1 MSPLV
6 IFFVVLVVVLVAI
19 GVYFIF
25 NGGEE
30 PSLGPTPGP
39 TPGPQEEVDV
49 GVYGRYV
56 KLEHTIAS
64 DFTASGHDTEKHKN
78 ISFAELEVFDKD
90 GNNLALNKTVTGS
103 QFRGAGPGM
112 HLVDGDFTNFAQT
125 LSREETERDYMLV
138 DIGLSEIKK
147 IKITNQSADD
157 KKIIGVKVVILDED
171 GTTVLTETPVITTT
185 GETFTLTFPENT
197 WS

>member
-1 MSPLV
+1 
-6 IFFVVLVVVLVAI
+6 
-19 GVYFIF
+19 
-25 NGGEE
+25 
-30 PSLGPTPGP
+30 
-39 TPGPQEEVDV
+39 
-49 GVYGRYV
+49 
-56 KLEHTIAS
+56 
-64 DFTASGHDTEKHKN
+64 
-78 ISFAELEVFDKD
+78 
-90 GNNLALNKTVTGS
+90 
-103 QFRGAGPGM
+103 
-112 HLVDGDFTNFAQT
+112 
-125 LSREETERDYMLV
+125 MLV